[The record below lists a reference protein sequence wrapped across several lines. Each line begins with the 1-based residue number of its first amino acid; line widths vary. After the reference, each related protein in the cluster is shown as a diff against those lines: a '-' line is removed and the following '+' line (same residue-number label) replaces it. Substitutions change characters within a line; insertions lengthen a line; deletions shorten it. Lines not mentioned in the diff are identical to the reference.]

1 MASLFFY
8 DLLPPFPADP
18 LDVQINSLPS
28 GHVSFF
34 FFVVVCWPG
43 RSHIFCADHS
53 VIAGC
58 RKSRPDLPKKTKD
71 FAVLGAFFAGAALR

>member
-34 FFVVVCWPG
+34 FCRCLLARTVTYILCG
-43 RSHIFCADHS
+43 SLSHRRLS
-53 VIAGC
+53 EEPSG
-58 RKSRPDLPKKTKD
+58 PPKKTKD